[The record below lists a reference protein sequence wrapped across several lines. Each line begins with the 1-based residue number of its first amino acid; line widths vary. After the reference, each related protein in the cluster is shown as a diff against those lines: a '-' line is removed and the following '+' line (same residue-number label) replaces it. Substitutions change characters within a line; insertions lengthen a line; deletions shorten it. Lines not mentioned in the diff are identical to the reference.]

1 MREKSQ
7 PMMQKYTLHHLLTSV
22 TDKKKGGMLFQI
34 FFPSIS
40 HIQLHITEHAPQIYI
55 KNTALLW
62 RIISIKI
69 TEKNKLSSIN
79 VRKVILVT

>member
-1 MREKSQ
+1 
-7 PMMQKYTLHHLLTSV
+7 MQKIHTPSFADIY
-22 TDKKKGGMLFQI
+22 DGFKKKGYVVLNS
-34 FFPSIS
+34 FPSIS

-55 KNTALLW
+55 KNTALLL

-79 VRKVILVT
+79 VGKVTLVT